1 MIAAL
6 FIAALAA
13 GSPQLKIGLDEHVG
27 DQLPLNLPFTTTTGK
42 RVTLRSVFDGK
53 HPVLLVMAYAKCEML
68 CSVVLHGVTDAVR
81 ASSKVAGK
89 DYIPLVVSLDPKE
102 TPGEG
107 GRRQEK
113 LLADI
118 HHDGDRAS
126 FPYFVGDDDAVHALA
141 SALGFRYAWD
151 ERTQQYAHPV
161 VIFALT
167 PDGHI
172 AEYLRGITFPGFDAA
187 LTRAAQGQT
196 THSLA
201 NDLVSCFHFD
211 PSLHRYGPA
220 IQLFFRLGS
229 AVVLA
234 GITGL
239 VGALFIWERRRRAR

>member
-1 MIAAL
+1 L
-6 FIAALAA
+6 
-13 GSPQLKIGLDEHVG
+13 QIGLDEHVG
-27 DQLPLNLPFTTTTGK
+27 DQLPLDLPFTTTTGDH
-42 RVTLRSVFDGK
+42 VALGSVFDGK
-53 HPVLLVMAYAKCEML
+53 HPVLLVMAYARCEML

-81 ASSKVAGK
+81 ASDKTPGR
-89 DYIPLVVSLDPKE
+89 DYLPVVVSLDPKE

-118 HHDGDRAS
+118 HRPGDRAAFS
-126 FPYFVGDDDAVHALA
+126 YLVGDDAAVHALA

-161 VIFALT
+161 VIFVLT

-172 AEYLRGITFPGFDAA
+172 AEYLRGVTFPGLDAA
-187 LTRAAQGQT
+187 LTRAAHGET
-196 THSLA
+196 TKSLA
-201 NDLVSCFHFD
+201 NDLISCFHFD

-220 IQLFFRLGS
+220 IQLFLRLGA

-234 GITGL
+234 SLIGL
-239 VGALFIWERRRRAR
+239 IAALVRWERRRRAS